1 MCRALHYILLTAEGA
16 GSERSVQKKRNACN
30 LMEYAGEILS
40 NGDDAM
46 AGGIGVI
53 SSGMMSYRDGE
64 GVKIDE

>member
-1 MCRALHYILLTAEGA
+1 
-16 GSERSVQKKRNACN
+16 
-30 LMEYAGEILS
+30 MEYAGEILS

-64 GVKIDE
+64 GVKIDEWIW